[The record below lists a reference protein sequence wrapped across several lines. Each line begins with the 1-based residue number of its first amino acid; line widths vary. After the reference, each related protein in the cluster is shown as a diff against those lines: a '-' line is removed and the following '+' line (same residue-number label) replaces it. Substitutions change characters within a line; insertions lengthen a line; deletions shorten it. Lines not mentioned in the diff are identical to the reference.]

1 MVLPTPTTNVEPPQ
15 QKVGGNYFVNHSTPT
30 NVDLIKCSL
39 CQMLYKEP
47 KVLACFHSFCKNC
60 LERQIKIKE
69 TTTTPNN
76 KPQSIICQICCQETQ
91 LNPQLGIEGLLSD
104 YGLENAVQSL
114 GTSTPYSEQSE
125 DLGFGSLK
133 SSDGWPAQQQVPDFL
148 PSSNNNSCQQQS
160 NNLNKVPSN
169 VCMCLEH
176 RQQPLVFFC
185 QYCQHAICRECVR
198 KHKDCKID
206 RIDNV
211 SNKQI
216 KMMEHLLNEAQIKQ
230 NGLNEMFQLINLRQN
245 NLNASFQQAKQTID
259 DTFYFLIKT
268 LHEAQKSLYKELEG
282 AYSYNNNNLNL
293 NKLGGGEYR
302 LGVPDL
308 QQAKQ
313 AIITPFNQLRAG
325 GAWINNNQQQNN
337 RPSMSLGTTKINCN
351 SSSNSRNNIL
361 ATSAPTNSNNGWGG
375 NKPLVSLDCRCDRRT
390 QDKCEC

>member
-1 MVLPTPTTNVEPPQ
+1 
-15 QKVGGNYFVNHSTPT
+15 
-30 NVDLIKCSL
+30 
-39 CQMLYKEP
+39 
-47 KVLACFHSFCKNC
+47 
-60 LERQIKIKE
+60 
-69 TTTTPNN
+69 
-76 KPQSIICQICCQETQ
+76 
-91 LNPQLGIEGLLSD
+91 
-104 YGLENAVQSL
+104 
-114 GTSTPYSEQSE
+114 
-125 DLGFGSLK
+125 
-133 SSDGWPAQQQVPDFL
+133 
-148 PSSNNNSCQQQS
+148 
-160 NNLNKVPSN
+160 
-169 VCMCLEH
+169 
-176 RQQPLVFFC
+176 
-185 QYCQHAICRECVR
+185 
-198 KHKDCKID
+198 
-206 RIDNV
+206 
-211 SNKQI
+211 
-216 KMMEHLLNEAQIKQ
+216 
-230 NGLNEMFQLINLRQN
+230 MFQLINLRQN

-351 SSSNSRNNIL
+351 SSNNSRNNIL